1 MATKSAIV
9 AYILARWGD
18 ITSPKRVPLLD
29 REVSNAIVNEIYPT
43 QVTDSQA
50 TETYTTKA
58 GTNINYSIT
67 VIKSGNIAHI
77 KGEVRNI
84 TNSLQSSQNIFTW
97 KDNEFKPKSGI
108 NDFNF
113 KAFTSGGEITLFLS
127 NNVLFMQDVAVA
139 NTTYRFEFI
148 TYITQD

>member
-1 MATKSAIV
+1 MATKANLLSTIN
-9 AYILARWGD
+9 GF
-18 ITSPKRVPLLD
+18 ITAVITQAKHRSSMSTVVD
-29 REVSNAIVNEIYPT
+29 EIYPSN
-43 QVTDSQA
+43 VTDSQT

-58 GTNINYSIT
+58 GTNFSYSIRIT
-67 VIKSGNIAHI
+67 KSGNIAHI

-139 NTTYRFEFI
+139 VANTTYRFEFI

>member
-1 MATKSAIV
+1 MATKANLLSTINGFITAVITQAKHRSSMSAV
-9 AYILARWGD
+9 VD
-18 ITSPKRVPLLD
+18 
-29 REVSNAIVNEIYPT
+29 EIYPSN
-43 QVTDSQA
+43 VTDSQT

-58 GTNINYSIT
+58 GTNFSYSIRIT
-67 VIKSGNIAHI
+67 KSGNIAHI

-139 NTTYRFEFI
+139 NTTYKFEFI